1 VEEGGFDMKLIISP
15 HPDDAFLSLS
25 NFLANADGDVLVVTF
40 EGDEMEALNLSNWFK
55 IKTLYISVPEGDLN
69 YYSFYKTHNKGK
81 LFNAN
86 EIMKNF
92 SEEDFLQKIKDI
104 KDFSDE
110 VYLPLGVGH
119 PYHYFLKLAFEKIF
133 KDKAKIFY
141 YQDYFHSLKKTFA
154 LQLLEATKDK
164 KLFSELP
171 PTDNKKDLFLK
182 LFPSQR
188 GYFWFEKRFFD
199 LNPKEKIWVMK

>member
-1 VEEGGFDMKLIISP
+1 MEAGGIDMKLIISP
-15 HPDDAFLSLS
+15 HPDDVFISLS
-25 NFLANADGDVLVVTF
+25 NFLANANNDVLVAIF
-40 EGDEMEALNLSNWFK
+40 EGNEMEAFNLSNWFK
-55 IKTLYISVPEGDLN
+55 VKTLYISMPEGDLN
-69 YYSFYKTHNKGK
+69 YYSFYKTHKKGK
-81 LFNAN
+81 LFDAN

-104 KDFSDE
+104 KDFDGE
-110 VYLPLGVGH
+110 VCLPLGVGH

-133 KDKAKIFY
+133 KDKKIFY

-154 LQLLEATKDK
+154 LQLSEATKDK

-171 PTDNKKDLFLK
+171 PIDNKKDLFSK
-182 LFPSQR
+182 LFPSQK

-199 LNPKEKIWVMK
+199 LNPKEKIWVIR